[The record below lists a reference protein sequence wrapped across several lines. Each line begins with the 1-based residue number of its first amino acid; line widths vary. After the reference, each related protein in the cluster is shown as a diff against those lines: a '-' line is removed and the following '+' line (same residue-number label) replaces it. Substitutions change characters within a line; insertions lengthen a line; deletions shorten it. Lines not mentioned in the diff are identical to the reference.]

1 MERESERWRER
12 ERVRDGEIEGE
23 IEEEIEQ
30 GNVNITSRQQHRIN
44 TRYIQE
50 NT

>member
-1 MERESERWRER
+1 MERESERWR

-30 GNVNITSRQQHRIN
+30 GNVNLDSGQQHRIN